1 MVRKSILVLL
11 PIQALLLIAPAGQA
25 HNTATTRFLPDEHR
39 GPACRALAPQC
50 MTKKQW
56 ANYCRKSYPQAN
68 AAAMP
73 QSCRDAL
80 GPP

>member
-1 MVRKSILVLL
+1 MALKRFLVVL
-11 PIQALLLIAPAGQA
+11 PIQALLLLAPSGLA
-25 HNTATTRFLPDEHR
+25 HTTATTRFLPDEHR

-73 QSCRDAL
+73 QSCRVAL
-80 GPP
+80 GLP